1 MIQMFGKKG
10 IKVSCPNCGGHT
22 RVNGR
27 YGECDYCGSLLT
39 NPIPQTTN
47 NEPIQLTKQES
58 MARFQATETIQEM
71 ENILREAGYPMC
83 VSDICRQMSEP
94 ITAQKCAAYVRRLVD
109 SGKVKRIEDKRKVY
123 FVAIGA

>member
-1 MIQMFGKKG
+1 MIQMFARKG
-10 IKVSCPNCGGHT
+10 VKVNCPNCGGHT
-22 RVNGR
+22 RVVGK

-83 VSDICRQMSEP
+83 VSDICRKMSEP
-94 ITAQKCAAYVRRLVD
+94 TTAQKCVAYMRRLVD
-109 SGKVKRIEDKRKVY
+109 SGKAQRIEDKGKVY
-123 FVAIGA
+123 FVAKGA

>member
-1 MIQMFGKKG
+1 MFFKKG

-22 RVNGR
+22 RVVGK

-39 NPIPQTTN
+39 SPIPQTTSH
-47 NEPIQLTKQES
+47 EFIQPTKQES

-71 ENILREAGYPMC
+71 ENILREAGHPMS
-83 VSDICRQMSEP
+83 VSDICQRMSEP
-94 ITAQKCAAYVRRLVD
+94 IPMQKCSAYVRRLVD

-123 FVAIGA
+123 FVTIGA

>member
-1 MIQMFGKKG
+1 MFFKKG

-22 RVNGR
+22 RVVGK

-39 NPIPQTTN
+39 SPIPQTTN

-71 ENILREAGYPMC
+71 ENILREAGHPMC

-109 SGKVKRIEDKRKVY
+109 SGKVERIEDKRKVY
-123 FVAIGA
+123 FVAKGA